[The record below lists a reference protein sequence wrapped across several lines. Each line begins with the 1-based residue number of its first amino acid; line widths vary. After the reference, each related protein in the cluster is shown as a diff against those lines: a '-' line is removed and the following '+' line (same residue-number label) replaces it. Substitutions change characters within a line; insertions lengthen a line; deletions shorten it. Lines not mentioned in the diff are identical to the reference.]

1 MRYVVIGAGAVG
13 GVIGARLAL
22 AGVDVTLVARGPHL
36 DAIRSRG
43 LVVESAAGREVAE
56 VVAVGSPAEVDWAQD
71 HVVLLCVKGQQTV
84 AALEDLVASAPP
96 ETPVV
101 SVQNG
106 VANEREL
113 LRRFERTYGITVMQP
128 CAHLEPGVVVQQ
140 CHPIPGLLDIGRYPA
155 GVDDVCTA
163 VSQDLQRAGFESVP
177 RPDIMAW
184 KHRKLVLNLANAV
197 QACFAPS
204 PAADELQ
211 VRVRAE
217 GEAVLAAAGIP
228 VVTEEQDAVRRG
240 DKLQG
245 RQRPDAFGS
254 TWQSLTRGTG
264 DVETDLLNGEVVLL
278 GRLHG
283 VPVPANAALQR
294 VSTAAA
300 RDGVPPRSLDASEL
314 LAAL

>member
-1 MRYVVIGAGAVG
+1 MKYVVIGAGAVG
-13 GVIGARLAL
+13 GVIAARLAL
-22 AGVDVTLVARGPHL
+22 AGVDVTVVARGAHL
-36 DAIRSRG
+36 EAIRADG
-43 LVVESAAGREVAE
+43 LVLESAVGREVARPT
-56 VVAVGSPAEVDWAQD
+56 VVGVPAEVDWQPD
-71 HVVLLCVKGQQTV
+71 HVVLLCVKGQQTA
-84 AALEDLVASAPP
+84 AALRDLVAAAPA

-113 LRRFERTYGITVMQP
+113 LRHFARTYGITVMQP

-155 GVDDVCTA
+155 GVDEVCSA
-163 VSQDLQRAGFESVP
+163 VAEDLQRAGFESVP

-184 KHRKLVLNLANAV
+184 KHRKLLLNLGNAV

-211 VRVRAE
+211 ERVRAE
-217 GEAVLAAAGIP
+217 GAAVLAAAGIP
-228 VVTEEQDAVRRG
+228 VVTQEQDDVRRG

-245 RQRPDAFGS
+245 RQRADAFGS

-264 DVETDLLNGEVVLL
+264 DVETDLLNGEIVLL

-283 VPVPANAALQR
+283 VPVPANAALQQ
-294 VSTAAA
+294 VSVAAA
-300 RDGVPPRSLDASEL
+300 RDGLAPRTLDAAEV
-314 LAAL
+314 LASL